1 MMDLR
6 PRENEEERESNG
18 QWKSDGERA
27 SCMYG
32 VLSGEVMAQVENLHM
47 AWTFVHQVKMNC
59 ERH

>member
-32 VLSGEVMAQVENLHM
+32 VLCGEVMAQVENLHM
-47 AWTFVHQVKMNC
+47 VWTFVPQV
-59 ERH
+59 